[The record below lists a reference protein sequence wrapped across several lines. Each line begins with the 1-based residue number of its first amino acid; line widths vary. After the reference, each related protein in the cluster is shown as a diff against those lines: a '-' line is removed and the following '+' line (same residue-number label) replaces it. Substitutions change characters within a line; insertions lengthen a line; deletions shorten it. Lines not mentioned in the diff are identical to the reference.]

1 MIDEDIILADEQN
14 EVPIERDTEGNIL
27 APEGLGHYNVTI
39 TCSVIFEDTFAY
51 SAEEAE
57 DLAMNSFYGGGG
69 QDTMDINNAEF
80 EAHLQFDDRKE
91 VQEAYDACWGEEV
104 VAKPRG

>member
-14 EVPIERDTEGNIL
+14 EVPIEKDKEGNIL
-27 APEGLGHYNVTI
+27 APKGLGHYNVTI

-57 DLAMNSFYGGGG
+57 DLASDSFYCGGG
-69 QDTMDINNAEF
+69 QGSMDINNAEF
-80 EAHLQFDDRKE
+80 KAHLQFDDRKE

-104 VAKPRG
+104 VAEPRG

>member
-1 MIDEDIILADEQN
+1 MKDWSDE
-14 EVPIERDTEGNIL
+14 VSIERDKEGNIL
-27 APEGLGHYNVTI
+27 APKGLGHYNVTI

-57 DLAMNSFYGGGG
+57 DLASNSFYGGAG

-104 VAKPRG
+104 IAEPRG

>member
-1 MIDEDIILADEQN
+1 MIDEDIILADEQD

-39 TCSVIFEDTFAY
+39 TCSVTFEDTFAY
-51 SAEEAE
+51 SKEEAE
-57 DLAMNSFYGGGG
+57 NLASNSFYSGGG
-69 QDTMDINNAEF
+69 QGSMDINDAEF

-91 VQEAYDACWGEEV
+91 VQEAYDACWGEEE
-104 VAKPRG
+104 VAEPRG

>member
-1 MIDEDIILADEQN
+1 MIDENIILADEQN
-14 EVPIERDTEGNIL
+14 EVHIERDTEGNIL

-57 DLAMNSFYGGGG
+57 DLASNSFYGGGG
-69 QDTMDINNAEF
+69 QDTLDINNAEF
-80 EAHLQFDDRKE
+80 EAHLKFDDRKE
-91 VQEAYDACWGEEV
+91 VQEAYDTCWGEEV
-104 VAKPRG
+104 VAEPRG